1 MTASEDAPRKPH
13 DLGGLPAGPVDRS
26 EHELAYWERR
36 IEAMISLCFTK
47 GVLKDVAQL
56 RQGIENLGSDA
67 YDKLSYYERWAAS
80 MALLL
85 KSEGVVTDD
94 ELAAAMA
101 RIGTAEA
108 AD

>member
-1 MTASEDAPRKPH
+1 MSEPDTLTKPH
-13 DLGGLPAGPVDRS
+13 DLGGLPAGPVDRD

-36 IEAMISLCFTK
+36 IEAMISLCFAK

-56 RQGIENLGSDA
+56 RDGIENLPPDA
-67 YDKLSYYERWAAS
+67 YEELSYYERWAAS

-85 KSEGVVTDD
+85 QDAGVVTEA
-94 ELAAAMA
+94 ELQSAIA
-101 RIGTAEA
+101 RLRRAEG

>member
-1 MTASEDAPRKPH
+1 M
-13 DLGGLPAGPVDRS
+13 DRD

-36 IEAMISLCFTK
+36 IEAMISLCFAK

-56 RQGIENLGSDA
+56 RDGIENLPPEA
-67 YDKLSYYERWAAS
+67 YEELSYYERWAAS

-85 KSEGVVTDD
+85 QDAGVVTEA
-94 ELAAAMA
+94 ELQSAIA
-101 RIGTAEA
+101 RLRQAQG

>member
-1 MTASEDAPRKPH
+1 MTDPDTLTKPH
-13 DLGGLPAGPVDRS
+13 DLGGLPAGPVDRD

-36 IEAMISLCFTK
+36 IEAMISLCFAK

-56 RQGIENLGSDA
+56 RDGIENLPPEA
-67 YDKLSYYERWAAS
+67 YEELSYYERWAAS

-85 KSEGVVTDD
+85 QDAGVVTEA
-94 ELAAAMA
+94 ELQSAIA
-101 RIGTAEA
+101 RLRQAQG

>member
-1 MTASEDAPRKPH
+1 MTKTDTLTKPH
-13 DLGGLPAGPVDRS
+13 DLGGLPAGPVDRD

-36 IEAMISLCFTK
+36 IEAMISLCFAK

-56 RQGIENLGSDA
+56 RDGIENLAPQA
-67 YDKLSYYERWAAS
+67 YEELSYYERWAAS

-85 KSEGVVTDD
+85 QDAGVVTEA
-94 ELAAAMA
+94 ELQSAIA
-101 RIGTAEA
+101 RLRRAQG

>member
-1 MTASEDAPRKPH
+1 MATSKQPTRKPH
-13 DLGGLPAGPVDRS
+13 DLGGLPAGPVDRD

-36 IEAMISLCFTK
+36 IEAMISLCFAK

-56 RQGIENLGSDA
+56 RQGIENLEPEA

-85 KSEGVVTDD
+85 KDAGVVTDEEIVAGID
-94 ELAAAMA
+94 ALRNKRA
-101 RIGTAEA
+101 GG
-108 AD
+108 

>member
-1 MTASEDAPRKPH
+1 MSEPDTLTKPH
-13 DLGGLPAGPVDRS
+13 DLGGLPAGPVDRD

-36 IEAMISLCFTK
+36 IEAMISLCFAK

-56 RQGIENLGSDA
+56 RDGIENLPPDA
-67 YDKLSYYERWAAS
+67 YEELSYYERWAAS

-85 KSEGVVTDD
+85 QEAGVVTEA
-94 ELAAAMA
+94 ELQSAIA
-101 RIGTAEA
+101 RLRRAEG

>member
-1 MTASEDAPRKPH
+1 MSEPDTPTKPH
-13 DLGGLPAGPVDRS
+13 DLGGLPAGPVDRD

-36 IEAMISLCFTK
+36 IEAMISLCFAK

-56 RQGIENLGSDA
+56 RDGIENLPPEA
-67 YDKLSYYERWAAS
+67 YEELSYYERWAAS

-85 KSEGVVTDD
+85 QDAGVVTEA
-94 ELAAAMA
+94 ELQSAIA
-101 RIGTAEA
+101 RLRQAEG

>member
-1 MTASEDAPRKPH
+1 MSEPDTLTKPH
-13 DLGGLPAGPVDRS
+13 DLGGLPAGPVDRD

-36 IEAMISLCFTK
+36 IEAMISLCFAK

-56 RQGIENLGSDA
+56 RDGIENLPPDA
-67 YDKLSYYERWAAS
+67 YEELSYYERWAAS

-85 KSEGVVTDD
+85 QDAGVVTEA
-94 ELAAAMA
+94 ELQSAVA
-101 RIGTAEA
+101 RLRRAEG

>member
-1 MTASEDAPRKPH
+1 MTEPDTLTKPH
-13 DLGGLPAGPVDRS
+13 DLGGLPAGPVDRD

-36 IEAMISLCFTK
+36 IEAMISLCFAK

-56 RQGIENLGSDA
+56 RDGIENLPPEA
-67 YDKLSYYERWAAS
+67 YEELSYYERWAAS

-85 KSEGVVTDD
+85 QDAGVVTEA
-94 ELAAAMA
+94 ELQSAIA
-101 RIGTAEA
+101 RLRQAEG